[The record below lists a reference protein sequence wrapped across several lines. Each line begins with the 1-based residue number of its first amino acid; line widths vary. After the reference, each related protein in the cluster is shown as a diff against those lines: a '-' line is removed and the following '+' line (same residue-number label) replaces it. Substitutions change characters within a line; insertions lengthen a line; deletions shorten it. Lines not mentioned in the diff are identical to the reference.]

1 MACLGDSRFKKF
13 FINAFCYLYGMRYF
27 SLIIACFLP
36 GISLFAQD
44 DQLAR
49 NYLDQGEYEKA
60 LKTYQQLV
68 REATRNYTLLYGLVT
83 AHQQK
88 KDFTAA
94 ETLLQDRLRRT
105 PNNPTLFIELGHNSA
120 LQQQQEKAREYYNQ
134 ALNILQEQP
143 NYTYSVARTFEK
155 YSLLDEA
162 AEAYLIGKKLTP
174 DVKFDLPLARIYG
187 EQGKLEEMFMA

>member
-1 MACLGDSRFKKF
+1 LYRMR
-13 FINAFCYLYGMRYF
+13 CYI
-27 SLIIACFLP
+27 SIIAWFVA
-36 GISLFAQD
+36 GFRLFAQD

-68 REATRNYTLLYGLVT
+68 KEAPGNSTYFYGLVT
-83 AHQQK
+83 AYQQLE
-88 KDFTAA
+88 DFTSA
-94 ETLLQDRLRRT
+94 EALLQERLKRT
-105 PNNPTLFIELGHNSA
+105 PNNPTLLIELGHNLA
-120 LQQQQEKAREYYNQ
+120 LQQQPEKASDYYTQ

-162 AEAYLIGKKLTP
+162 AEAYLTGKKLTP

-187 EQGKLEEMFMA
+187 EQGKLEQMFS